1 MSSSL
6 RLPLQVHQGRLLR
19 PWPYSNPLERRA
31 QAIIEVTGVPKGF
44 TVHFP
49 HRWVW
54 LHPFQ
59 RKLFHLSVVPSQDY
73 DDYSNGQAQVVLNGY
88 ISQDFEGDS
97 SWHKQAYF
105 MLPIGGVQVR
115 VASKRVIEISL
126 EEDKESSTETV
137 IVLKGSIAPPLD
149 GERLRI
155 EIVDPD
161 DRAAFQAVTT
171 VLDGTFKAILDLP
184 TIYPGRHYE
193 GVYVCKA
200 VILSAPKAADGAI
213 ATVCCTKGRC
223 Q

>member
-1 MSSSL
+1 M
-6 RLPLQVHQGRLLR
+6 
-19 PWPYSNPLERRA
+19 
-31 QAIIEVTGVPKGF
+31 
-44 TVHFP
+44 
-49 HRWVW
+49 
-54 LHPFQ
+54 
-59 RKLFHLSVVPSQDY
+59 VPSQDY